1 MLWSSSEHSFVK
13 NKKIREEEKVQYNG
27 VRGLTRAPR
36 LKPAALY
43 ILMCEKT
50 QPTSAV
56 IDVISDLGFEKVRA
70 VIQCAAC
77 NCVPSVEDVGSA
89 RWVDASQPHTGA
101 AIAENSLFD
110 ALCRSS
116 SGGGGACSACGGGSV
131 WGIAILNAPMRW
143 GRKGARGHHEAA
155 VKHTKQRHVC
165 NKRRRKIK

>member
-1 MLWSSSEHSFVK
+1 
-13 NKKIREEEKVQYNG
+13 
-27 VRGLTRAPR
+27 
-36 LKPAALY
+36 
-43 ILMCEKT
+43 MCEKT

-165 NKRRRKIK
+165 IIIKREGENKVKNTAKNK